1 MKGLILSSFYASK
14 KSLITY
20 LIIGIVLS
28 IVFAFFSPMMCCFML
43 MVMLLSPVSDN
54 LKREK
59 DSKWMYYVSTLPT
72 HRHTYVKAY
81 FAFYGLLILLG
92 LIIGAII
99 CLIVTQDIM
108 VTLFS
113 AFIGIGMAC
122 TYALMFPLTFKF
134 GPENSNVIML
144 TTAVVAVMPILIKA
158 GSISKIASNPL
169 VLVATGSY
177 ALLGVIIFVISYFS
191 SLSIFKKQEL

>member
-122 TYALMFPLTFKF
+122 TYALSMWFFA
-134 GPENSNVIML
+134 I
-144 TTAVVAVMPILIKA
+144 MPILVQA
-158 GSISKIASNPL
+158 GSMSKIASNPL

-177 ALLGVIIFVISYFS
+177 ALLGFIIFVISYFS

>member
-1 MKGLILSSFYASK
+1 M
-14 KSLITY
+14 
-20 LIIGIVLS
+20 
-28 IVFAFFSPMMCCFML
+28 
-43 MVMLLSPVSDN
+43 
-54 LKREK
+54 
-59 DSKWMYYVSTLPT
+59 
-72 HRHTYVKAY
+72 
-81 FAFYGLLILLG
+81 
-92 LIIGAII
+92 IGAII

-122 TYALMFPLTFKF
+122 TYALIFPLTFKF

-144 TTAVVAVMPILIKA
+144 TTAVVAVALFLSMWFFAIMPILVQA
-158 GSISKIASNPL
+158 GSMSKIASNPL

-177 ALLGVIIFVISYFS
+177 ALLGFIIFVISYFS

>member
-14 KSLITY
+14 KPLITY
-20 LIIGIVLS
+20 LIIGLILS

-43 MVMLLSPVSDN
+43 MVMLLSPVADN

-72 HRHTYVKAY
+72 HRNTYVKAY

-92 LIIGAII
+92 LMIGAII

-122 TYALMFPLTFKF
+122 TYALIFPLTFKF

-144 TTAVVAVMPILIKA
+144 TTAVVAV
-158 GSISKIASNPL
+158 
-169 VLVATGSY
+169 
-177 ALLGVIIFVISYFS
+177 ALF
-191 SLSIFKKQEL
+191 LSMW

>member
-1 MKGLILSSFYASK
+1 M
-14 KSLITY
+14 
-20 LIIGIVLS
+20 
-28 IVFAFFSPMMCCFML
+28 
-43 MVMLLSPVSDN
+43 
-54 LKREK
+54 
-59 DSKWMYYVSTLPT
+59 
-72 HRHTYVKAY
+72 
-81 FAFYGLLILLG
+81 
-92 LIIGAII
+92 IGAII

-144 TTAVVAVMPILIKA
+144 TTAVVAVALFLSMWFFAIMPILVKA
-158 GSISKIASNPL
+158 GSMSKIASNPL

-177 ALLGVIIFVISYFS
+177 ALLGVII
-191 SLSIFKKQEL
+191 LSFLIFHHYLFLRNKNYNHQRVFIEEHTFALFYILDTY

>member
-1 MKGLILSSFYASK
+1 
-14 KSLITY
+14 
-20 LIIGIVLS
+20 
-28 IVFAFFSPMMCCFML
+28 ML

-92 LIIGAII
+92 LMIGAII

-122 TYALMFPLTFKF
+122 TYALCFKF

-144 TTAVVAVMPILIKA
+144 TTAVVAVALFLSMWFFAVMPILIKA
-158 GSISKIASNPL
+158 GSMSKIASNP
-169 VLVATGSY
+169 S
-177 ALLGVIIFVISYFS
+177 F
-191 SLSIFKKQEL
+191 

>member
-1 MKGLILSSFYASK
+1 
-14 KSLITY
+14 
-20 LIIGIVLS
+20 
-28 IVFAFFSPMMCCFML
+28 ML
-43 MVMLLSPVSDN
+43 CLL
-54 LKREK
+54 
-59 DSKWMYYVSTLPT
+59 WFT
-72 HRHTYVKAY
+72 
-81 FAFYGLLILLG
+81 ILLG

-144 TTAVVAVMPILIKA
+144 TTAVVAVALFLSMWFFAVMPILIKA

-191 SLSIFKKQEL
+191 SLSIFKKQELYHQRVFIEEHTFALFYIWIHID

>member
-1 MKGLILSSFYASK
+1 
-14 KSLITY
+14 
-20 LIIGIVLS
+20 
-28 IVFAFFSPMMCCFML
+28 MMCCFML

-92 LIIGAII
+92 LVIGAII

-144 TTAVVAVMPILIKA
+144 TTAVVAVALFLSMWFFAIMPILVKA
-158 GSISKIASNPL
+158 GSMSKIASNPL